1 MKKCS
6 ENQPR
11 YGELWIKISKDI
23 KNWRMKN
30 EEILTAA
37 SELVNF

>member
-6 ENQPR
+6 ESQPK

-23 KNWRMKN
+23 ENWRMKT
-30 EEILTAA
+30 EDILIAA